1 MNTQHTPG
9 PWRFVADGPMDENCD
24 ITKVD
29 VPPTYCG
36 PGYYNNPGIESSD
49 GVQVVGCGE
58 YLVFG
63 PRNNKEERAAN
74 VRLIAAAPDLLAAL
88 VKAETWVAT
97 YIRVEKLGEGGPC
110 VNDLAE
116 IRAAIAKATTP
127 H

>member
-9 PWRFVADGPMDENCD
+9 PWRFVADGAMDDDCNIPRVE
-24 ITKVD
+24 
-29 VPPTYCG
+29 VPPDFTGHDYG
-36 PGYYNNPGIESSD
+36 NNPSIE
-49 GVQVVGCGE
+49 GPEGELVAGCGE

-63 PRNNKEERAAN
+63 PDDKEVRAAN
-74 VRLIAAAPDLLAAL
+74 VRLMIASPELLAAL